1 MAKVAILVPYQ
12 GMCEMARSLVAEWP
26 NITPMCVEFTP
37 AAQIRTRA
45 RELEQQGCELIVAR
59 GVHARIARR
68 SVRIPVTEIRVTT
81 QELGLIMMDLKR
93 ELREECP
100 RLGLIY
106 FPNMVQD
113 TAHLNELFQIDL
125 RCYTV
130 GDSEEMIGAV
140 DQALSEGCQAVI
152 GGDIVCRTAEERN
165 IPYRFM
171 TSSEEGVRAAYETAS
186 RICYATDLAKRN
198 SAEMDTM
205 LNYTFSGIMQVNR
218 SGVVQRINRA
228 GVNLLARLPSEIVGH
243 EVTEI
248 LPELDPQVLQGL
260 LVEGEETYASV
271 ISVRQKAVIVN
282 AVPIRVDDQIEG
294 ALFTFQE
301 GKRVIEMDSRLR
313 RELYQRGYIATST
326 FDQLICTS
334 KVMAGI
340 AELARR
346 IAKYSSPVLLLG
358 EQGTG
363 KGSLAQCIHNES
375 LQRGGAFVLLDCSAW
390 QGETLDNMLFG
401 NYTTRKDGSAC
412 LAEMAK
418 EGTLYLSHVEALPVE
433 TQFKVLSLIQ
443 GKFLHNGPNQPED
456 ISVRVMAS
464 SDVNLMAR
472 VEKGEFRRDLYYA
485 LSVLTLEL
493 PPLRQRAEDIP
504 GWFDQY
510 LARWQERHTRYVH
523 LTQGAYKLLQEYDW
537 PGNLDQMN
545 NLCERIVLLTEK
557 RSIDEAFLKKQL
569 EQVTPRFQPGTERVV
584 VYQDP
589 KALEIAE
596 LLRRHGGDR
605 EKVAAELGVSKT
617 TLWRYIKKYGVEV
630 DADG

>member
-1 MAKVAILVPYQ
+1 MAKAAVLVPYQ
-12 GMCEMARSLVAEWP
+12 GMCEMARALVKEWS
-26 NITPMCVEFTP
+26 NITPMCVEYTP
-37 AAQIRTRA
+37 TALIRTRA
-45 RELEQQGCELIVAR
+45 LELEQQGCELIVAR
-59 GVHARIARR
+59 GVHASIARR
-68 SVRIPVTEIRVTT
+68 SVKIPVTEIRVTT

-93 ELREECP
+93 ELGQDRP

-113 TAHLNELFQIDL
+113 TAHFNELFQIDL
-125 RCYTV
+125 RCYMV

-140 DQALSEGCQAVI
+140 DQARNEGCQAVI

-171 TSSEEGVRAAYETAS
+171 TSGEEGIRAAYETAS
-186 RICYATDLAKRN
+186 RVCYAMDLAKRSN
-198 SAEMDTM
+198 AEMDTM
-205 LNYTFSGIMQVNR
+205 LDYAFSGVMQISH

-228 GVNLLARLPSEIVGH
+228 GVNLLAKPPQEIVGR

-248 LPELDPQVLQGL
+248 LPELDSQALQGL

-271 ISVRQKAVIVN
+271 ISIRQKAVIVD
-282 AVPIRVDDQIEG
+282 AVPIRVDDRIEG

-301 GKRVIEMDSRLR
+301 GRRVLEMDSRLR
-313 RELYQRGYIATST
+313 RELFQRGYIATNT
-326 FDQLICTS
+326 FDQLICGS
-334 KVMAGI
+334 KVMADI
-340 AELARR
+340 AERARR

-375 LQRGGAFVLLDCSAW
+375 LNRGGAFVLLDCSAW
-390 QGETLDNMLFG
+390 QGETLDNKLFG
-401 NYTTRKDGSAC
+401 GDTAREDGAAC
-412 LAEMAK
+412 LAEIAK
-418 EGTLYLSHVEALPVE
+418 EGTLYLSHVEALPME
-433 TQFKVLSLIQ
+433 TQFKVLNLIR
-443 GKFLHNGPNQPED
+443 GKLFRNGPSQPED
-456 ISVRVMAS
+456 TSVRVIAS
-464 SDVNLMAR
+464 SGVNLMAR
-472 VEKGEFRRDLYYA
+472 VEKGDFRRDLYYA

-493 PPLRQRAEDIP
+493 PPLRKRGEDIL
-504 GWFDQY
+504 GWADQY
-510 LARWQERHTRYVH
+510 LTYWQNRHTRHVR

-557 RSIDEAFLKKQL
+557 RSIDEVFLKKQL
-569 EQVTPRFQPGTERVV
+569 EQVAPRFLPGTERVV

-589 KALEIAE
+589 KAVEIAE
-596 LLRRHGGDR
+596 LLHKHNGNR

-617 TLWRYIKKYGVEV
+617 TLWRYLKKYGVETSGS
-630 DADG
+630 D

>member
-1 MAKVAILVPYQ
+1 MAKVAILVPTQ
-12 GMCEMARSLVAEWP
+12 DMCEMARSMVGEWP
-26 NITPMCVEFTP
+26 NITPMCVEYTP

-68 SVRIPVTEIRVTT
+68 SVRIPVTEIRITT
-81 QELGLIMMDLKR
+81 QELGLILLDLKR
-93 ELREECP
+93 ELKQSCP

-106 FPNMVQD
+106 FANMVQD
-113 TAHLNELFQIDL
+113 TSHFNELFQIDL

-130 GDSEEMIGAV
+130 GDSEEMMSAV
-140 DQALSEGCQAVI
+140 DQALSEGCQAVV
-152 GGDIVCRTAEERN
+152 GGDIVCQTAEERN

-171 TSSEEGVRAAYETAS
+171 TSGEEGMQAALETAS
-186 RICYATDLAKRN
+186 RVCYAMDLAKRN

-228 GVNLLARLPSEIVGH
+228 GVNLLEKLPREIVGH

-248 LPELDPQVLQGL
+248 LPELDSQALQGL
-260 LVEGEETYASV
+260 LVDGEENYASV

-282 AVPIRVDDQIEG
+282 AVPIRVDDEIEG

-313 RELYQRGYIATST
+313 RELYQRGYIARST
-326 FDQLICTS
+326 FDQLVCGS
-334 KVMAGI
+334 KAMAGI
-340 AELARR
+340 VALARR

-375 LQRGGAFVLLDCSAW
+375 LRRGSAFVMLDCSAW

-401 NYTTRKDGSAC
+401 NYTSRKDGAAC
-412 LAEMAK
+412 LAELAR
-418 EGTLYLSHVEALPVE
+418 EGTLYLSHMEVLPME

-456 ISVRVMAS
+456 ISVRVIAS
-464 SDVNLMAR
+464 TDVNLMAR
-472 VEKGEFRRDLYYA
+472 VERGEFRQDLYYA
-485 LSVLTLEL
+485 LSVLSLEL
-493 PPLRQRAEDIP
+493 PPLRQRREDIP

-510 LARWQERHTRYVH
+510 LTQWQDRHTRYVH
-523 LTQGAYKLLQEYDW
+523 LTQGAYRLLQEYDW

-557 RSIDEAFLKKQL
+557 RNIDEIFLKKQL
-569 EQVTPRFQPGTERVV
+569 EQVTPRLQPGTDRVV
-584 VYQDP
+584 LYQDP
-589 KALEIAE
+589 KAVEIAE
-596 LLRRHGGDR
+596 LLRKHGGNR

-617 TLWRYIKKYGVEV
+617 TLWRHIKKYGVEV
-630 DADG
+630 GKPD